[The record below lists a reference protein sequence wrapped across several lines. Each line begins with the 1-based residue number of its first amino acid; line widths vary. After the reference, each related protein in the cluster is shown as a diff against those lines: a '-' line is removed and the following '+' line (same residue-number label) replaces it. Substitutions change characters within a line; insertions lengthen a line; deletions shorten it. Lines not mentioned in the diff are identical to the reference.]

1 MGRRAHWH
9 TGAAARYLNGK
20 FLSKYTSIF
29 RKSWKETAQE
39 VTMQCETGWSI
50 VGCSLYSKFLLKF
63 KHIEPRP

>member
-1 MGRRAHWH
+1 MH

-39 VTMQCETGWSI
+39 VTMQCEYKLNLNFKI
-50 VGCSLYSKFLLKF
+50 QYS
-63 KHIEPRP
+63 H